1 MTTASP
7 RFEVEIR
14 AVCHAESSTDRQ
26 KCASQPA
33 VNERFV
39 RCGADRTLA
48 RKKHTAQWFRRSQT
62 LIEFPIFC
70 TENGQSIG
78 KQRIVEEKAP
88 RKKQNV
94 EAFEQSLHPY

>member
-1 MTTASP
+1 MLRWAPTG
-7 RFEVEIR
+7 R
-14 AVCHAESSTDRQ
+14 
-26 KCASQPA
+26 KCDLQSAG
-33 VNERFV
+33 NERFV

-70 TENGQSIG
+70 AENGQSIG

-94 EAFEQSLHPY
+94 EDFEQNLHLY

>member
-1 MTTASP
+1 MLGWAPTG
-7 RFEVEIR
+7 R
-14 AVCHAESSTDRQ
+14 
-26 KCASQPA
+26 KCDLQSAG
-33 VNERFV
+33 NERFV

-70 TENGQSIG
+70 AENGQSIG

-94 EAFEQSLHPY
+94 EDFEQNLHLY

>member
-1 MTTASP
+1 MLRWAPTG
-7 RFEVEIR
+7 R
-14 AVCHAESSTDRQ
+14 
-26 KCASQPA
+26 KCDLQSAG
-33 VNERFV
+33 NERFV

-48 RKKHTAQWFRRSQT
+48 RKKHTVQWFRRSQT

-70 TENGQSIG
+70 AENGQSIG

-94 EAFEQSLHPY
+94 EDFEQNLHLY